1 MDTVLETPLGS
12 DAVQVQEPAMTYD
25 VLKEKIYTCYKEEIA
40 SLISKIEVECHTLP
54 RDAAQGV
61 DELFQMLATAEVE
74 QDAAQKDALL
84 LAAGRMLQV
93 LHEMLCIRYVDHQIE
108 AVRRY
113 QRELKNFNNGVIVKD
128 KDGNEMLLQEYIRKK
143 MVFVKSYR
151 KERKKFFRQFDH
163 NGGLMA
169 DPEELPTML
178 AQYVQLIDEVVEAV
192 EDNYHR
198 VIGSGYNMVALSRV
212 LWLLSTG
219 IPVILAIRV
228 VLSYLSA
235 ICV

>member
-1 MDTVLETPLGS
+1 MGAVLETPPGV

-25 VLKEKIYTCYKEEIA
+25 GLKEKIYRCYKKDIA

-54 RDAAQGV
+54 RDIAQGV
-61 DELFQMLATAEVE
+61 DELFQMLAIAEVE

-84 LAAGRMLQV
+84 LAADGMLQV
-93 LHEMLCIRYVDHQIE
+93 LHEMLCIRYIDHQIK

-113 QRELKNFNNGVIVKD
+113 QRELKNFNNGVNVKD
-128 KDGNEMLLQEYIRKK
+128 KDGSEIRLQEHIRQQ
-143 MVFVKSYR
+143 MVFVKSYK

-163 NGGLMA
+163 NGSLMA
-169 DPEELPTML
+169 DSKEPPAML
-178 AQYVQLIDEVVEAV
+178 AQYVQLIDEVVKTI

-212 LWLLSTG
+212 LWILSTG

-228 VLSYLSA
+228 VLSYLGA